1 MSKKLLVTFALGAAA
16 GAAIGYL
23 LSSDEN
29 KEKVRS
35 AAKKLTDSLK
45 EEFNK
50 GKEFFETMKE
60 TEGTVSG
67 EPTKKTHENG

>member
-29 KEKVRS
+29 KEKIRS
-35 AAKKLTDSLK
+35 AAKKLSDSLK
-45 EEFNK
+45 EEFVK
-50 GKEFFETMKE
+50 RKELFDTMKE
-60 TEGTVSG
+60 TDGTVSG
-67 EPTKKTHENG
+67 ETNKKPHENG